1 MSVSRYKTGKGT
13 RDSNLRKFTRFL
25 LQWQPG
31 PQIDRST
38 LKITPRVSELK
49 ASGNSATQ
57 QAALMAAGFMPVPV
71 ENNGADVWQF
81 SLASDDSTVTRHA
94 LMLSSD
100 ELERASKHKS
110 TNGFRQFVVA
120 RSMLRQLLAIYTGV
134 NPAKLAFSYG
144 PYGKPK
150 LTGDPSVE
158 FNVAHS
164 GERVIYAISDKQP
177 VGVDIERI
185 GRTINSERL
194 AKRFFSNAEYE
205 ALQAISPASR
215 QQAFLRLW
223 TGKEAIVK
231 VTGKGLAQLI
241 GKFEITNP
249 FGYPAL
255 IISRESPQLEKIR
268 LYYPDPGE
276 GYIAA
281 VALLPAQNSR

>member
-1 MSVSRYKTGKGT
+1 MSVSRYKTGKGK

-31 PQIDRST
+31 LQIDRST

-57 QAALMAAGFMPVPV
+57 RAALMAAGFIPVPV
-71 ENNGADVWQF
+71 ENNCADVWQF
-81 SLASDDSTVTRHA
+81 SLAADDSTVTRHA

-100 ELERASKHKS
+100 ELERAYKHKS

-134 NPAKLAFSYG
+134 NPAKLAFAYG

-150 LTGDPSVE
+150 LTGAPSVE
-158 FNVAHS
+158 FNLAHS
-164 GERVIYAISDKQP
+164 GERAIYAISDKQP

-185 GRTINSERL
+185 GRTVHSQRL
-194 AKRFFSNAEYE
+194 AKRFFSTAEYE
-205 ALQAISPASR
+205 ALQAISPTSR
-215 QQAFLRLW
+215 QQAFFRLW

-231 VTGKGLAQLI
+231 ATGKGLAQLM

-281 VALLPAQNSR
+281 VALLPARNSR

>member
-1 MSVSRYKTGKGT
+1 MSVSRYKTGKGK
-13 RDSNLRKFTRFL
+13 RDNNLRKFTRFL

-31 PQIDRST
+31 PQIDRSP

-57 QAALMAAGFMPVPV
+57 RTALMAAGFMPVPV

-81 SLASDDSTVTRHA
+81 SLAADDSTVTRHA

-100 ELERASKHKS
+100 ELERAYKHKS

-134 NPAKLAFSYG
+134 SPAKLAFAYG
-144 PYGKPK
+144 PHGKPE
-150 LTGDPSVE
+150 LTGGPSVQ
-158 FNVAHS
+158 FNLAHS
-164 GERVIYAISDKQP
+164 GDRAIYAIANKQP

-185 GRTINSERL
+185 GRTVNSQRL
-194 AKRFFSNAEYE
+194 AKRFFSTAEYE
-205 ALQAISPASR
+205 ALQGISPTSR
-215 QQAFLRLW
+215 QQAFFRLW